1 MSSVSNGHYPSQNP
15 AIQDPSLWPFKSSR
29 DRSISRPSSRSSFH
43 THSPS
48 LSLDDPGKL
57 YSRSI
62 GFIYI
67 QQHIPVAVRNHM
79 STLKHNIR
87 HQQAQLNNL
96 ENVVRNSP
104 RLYVPELIEDYHTM
118 ASSSTSSTPPSS
130 FVPNGPTTTK
140 MKRRSSHDVL
150 LNIAGP
156 DSSLPLPKRDPGD
169 ESSIQEGVPM
179 IFGVSS
185 PSPPLYKRV
194 SSPTRTLSRV

>member
-1 MSSVSNGHYPSQNP
+1 
-15 AIQDPSLWPFKSSR
+15 
-29 DRSISRPSSRSSFH
+29 
-43 THSPS
+43 
-48 LSLDDPGKL
+48 
-57 YSRSI
+57 
-62 GFIYI
+62 
-67 QQHIPVAVRNHM
+67 M

-104 RLYVPELIEDYHTM
+104 RPYVSELPEDHHPM

-130 FVPNGPTTTK
+130 FVPNVSTSTK

-156 DSSLPLPKRDPGD
+156 DSSLPLPKREPAD
-169 ESSIQEGVPM
+169 ENGIQEGVPTN
-179 IFGVSS
+179 FGVSS
-185 PSPPLYKRV
+185 TSPSLYKRV